1 MLESLQFNSF
11 RYLDDANRNGMPT
24 VLRIVFPAD
33 GERQVSA
40 TLVL

>member
-1 MLESLQFNSF
+1 M
-11 RYLDDANRNGMPT
+11 LDDAKRNGMPT

-33 GERQVSA
+33 GERQVTA